1 MSVKP
6 CKFFDLTSGKPVL
19 IGGYDEAL
27 QFLVDNPEFME
38 MEMAKMK
45 AAPKAMADIAID
57 YFEGLLGE
65 LGDNVVGLNAEIY
78 RKALQG
84 IIAAIKLGKSID
96 QAIRAAIKEMV
107 NAGENKA
114 EVEAKMAEVQAG
126 FERKAEEAE
135 LERKKGIEP
144 SRLVAVETEGE
155 IRERKTIT
163 SIRNANDISDKTK
176 AAFHPD
182 RINYKVLPN
191 KISAQESK
199 ALIDAMGL
207 DEAQKLVLNVNSE
220 IPGAFRTTMAQMLIK
235 AYNKAGRIKDAVDIA
250 EGIAEI
256 ATDWGQGIQALS
268 MFEFLTPEGQL
279 LYAKREVSKQRDKKF
294 AQHDTQI
301 KKGLKAVKDANEEAI
316 NETLDKLADKVEDIA
331 PTVKRPSSYGE
342 KNTIVTKSLYEKA
355 KAALRR
361 FAFAGVSPDLVLVA
375 AYHMEAGARS
385 FADFSKRMIEDFG
398 RKVKPHLRSAYKA
411 AQAQI
416 GGTGYSTDTEIANYF
431 AGQVENDIKAVMR
444 ENGLNIN
451 DIIRSHYTV
460 ADDAKQTLTDKLI
473 EKAGLSPQDAAII
486 AKAVETEFNK
496 LATEKKLKAFA
507 KMYGPFKKR
516 FAKIKTLQDKLI
528 ELSNMGAFTDDAF
541 RDAYALAMGFPELS
555 EADAKK
561 IVELAEKVQNA
572 KEGLFKKRAVED
584 LLKFQAQIKGIDW
597 FDVGV
602 AIHLSALL
610 SGPTTQLKNI
620 VNNSLT
626 LLVMMPILA
635 GRIALRNPKALP
647 MFFKSIYQG
656 FVRGELEAE
665 ATLMTGYSPIK
676 NKAQIPGI
684 LERIKFWG
692 KNNPYNA
699 YKYVSRVMTAADVL
713 TFMPTQEIKAWQYAV
728 TNSKTMDEALA
739 LFGRN
744 DDSIILARVESQQ
757 EYTDAIEKAKA
768 DTEKKISELQNPTK
782 AEIDKI
788 YFDEHDIID
797 QAQKDMKRRFYEIM
811 DEMRNVDVKDVAH
824 NFAEKMTFTNPPTGV
839 LGVGAQAVN
848 SVIKKMPEARY
859 IAKFVNVVTNVAN
872 MLIDFTPIGAV
883 RAARGGS
890 ARFGDIGMTKD
901 EKVDNYIKATLGT
914 SVGIM
919 AYILS
924 QPGDDDD
931 KEPII
936 QITANGYNN
945 YAKNKDLEASGW
957 KPMSIKIGD
966 KWISYQYTPFVLLLA
981 SVGALRDWERYKKQ
995 KVDEQTLDK
1004 WSFAFGSALQTAVK
1018 TSGYIES
1025 TAGFLQSTL
1034 DANSTAEVGPNVA
1047 SWFTK
1052 TATTMAPVVGT
1063 NLYSQFFDKME
1074 EAMEMPEKEVNQKF
1088 WGKLAQHMPIAQ
1100 DYLQNKVNGLGEE
1113 LPKNTDFMVFESNS
1127 KYQELWEMITKHNQ
1141 IVTPKPINGITYV
1154 DDNNVEHGVTP
1165 EQYYQ
1170 YAKTRGEYIRAE
1182 MDDRYNNPVLSKK
1195 GTVIV
1200 KPLVEMDS
1208 KEFERWLNGV
1218 KKRAS
1223 AAGKATIK

>member
-6 CKFFDLTSGKPVL
+6 CKFFDLSSGKPVL
-19 IGGYDEAL
+19 IGGYDDAL
-27 QFLVDNPEFME
+27 QFLVDNPELME
-38 MEMAKMK
+38 MK
-45 AAPKAMADIAID
+45 AAPKAVADIAID

-65 LGDNVVGLNAEIY
+65 LGDNVVGLNAAVY
-78 RKALQG
+78 RKAIEG

-96 QAIRAAIKEMV
+96 QAIRTAIKEMV
-107 NAGENKA
+107 DAGENKA
-114 EVEAKMAEVQAG
+114 EVEAKMAEVKAG
-126 FERKAEEAE
+126 LERKTEEAE
-135 LERKKGIEP
+135 LARKKGIEP
-144 SRLVAVETEGE
+144 SMPVASTLATTETK
-155 IRERKTIT
+155 ERGFIT
-163 SIRNANDISDKTK
+163 SIKNSKDISDEVK

-182 RINYKVLPN
+182 RTNYNVLPN
-191 KISAQESK
+191 KISVEESK

-207 DEAQKLVLNVNSE
+207 DKAHQFVLDQRAE
-220 IPGAFRTTMAQMLIK
+220 MPAAFRVIMAQMLMK
-235 AYNKAGRIKDAVDIA
+235 AYNKAGRINDAAEIA
-250 EGIAEI
+250 EGIAPYG
-256 ATDWGQGIQALS
+256 TDFAQGVQAFS
-268 MFEFLTPEGQL
+268 VFEFLTPDGQL
-279 LYAKREVSKQRDKKF
+279 LYTKRGIAKQRDKKF

-301 KKGLKAVKDANEEAI
+301 KNGLKAVRDANQEAI
-316 NETLDKLADKVEDIA
+316 DETLDKLQGKVEEVA
-331 PTVKRPSSYGE
+331 PTVKRPASYGE
-342 KNTIVTKSLYEKA
+342 KNTIVTKSLYERA

-361 FAFAGVSPDLVLVA
+361 FTFAGISPDLILVG
-375 AYHMEAGARS
+375 AYHIEAGARS

-398 RKVKPHLRSAYKA
+398 RKVKPHLRGAYKA

-416 GGTGYSTDTEIANYF
+416 GGTGYSTDTEIADYF
-431 AGQVENDIKAVMR
+431 AGQVEKDIKAVLR

-451 DIIRSHYTV
+451 DIIRQHYTV

-516 FAKIKTLQDKLI
+516 FPKIKTLQDKLI
-528 ELSNMGAFTDDAF
+528 ELSNMGAFTDDTF
-541 RDAYALAMGFPELS
+541 RDVYAQAMGFPELS

-597 FDVGV
+597 FDVGL

-620 VNNSLT
+620 VQNTST

-635 GRIALRNPKALP
+635 GRIALKNPKALP

-665 ATLMTGYSPIK
+665 ATLLTGYSPIK

-692 KNNPYNA
+692 KSNPYNA

-739 LFGRN
+739 LFNRN

-757 EYTDAIEKAKA
+757 EYDETIAKAKA
-768 DTEKKISELQNPTK
+768 DSEKKISELENPTK
-782 AEIDKI
+782 AQIDKI
-788 YFDEHDIID
+788 YFDEHDIIE
-797 QAQKDMKRRFYEIM
+797 QAEKDMKRRFYEIM
-811 DEMRNVDVKDVAH
+811 DEKRNVDVKDVAH
-824 NFAEKMTFTNPPTGV
+824 KFAEKMTFTNPPTGV
-839 LGVGAQAVN
+839 LGVMADAVN

-872 MLIDFTPIGAV
+872 MLIDFTPVGAV

-890 ARFGDIGMTKD
+890 VRFGDIGMTKD
-901 EKVDNYIKATLGT
+901 EKVDNYIKAALGS

-924 QPGDDDD
+924 QPGDDDE
-931 KEPII
+931 EPII

-957 KPMSIKIGD
+957 RPMSIKIGD
-966 KWISYQYTPFVLLLA
+966 KWISYQFTPFVLLLA

-1004 WSFAFGSALQTAVK
+1004 WSFAFGSAMQTAVK

-1025 TAGFLQSTL
+1025 SAGFLQSTL

-1047 SWFTK
+1047 SWLTK
-1052 TATTMAPVVGT
+1052 TGTTMAPIVGT
-1063 NLYSQFFDKME
+1063 NLFSQFFDKME
-1074 EAMEMPEKEVNQKF
+1074 EAMGMPEKEVNQKF

-1113 LPKNTDFMVFESNS
+1113 LPKNTDFMVFDTNS
-1127 KYQELWEMITKHNQ
+1127 KYPELWEMITKHNQ

-1182 MDDRYNNPVLSKK
+1182 MEDRYNNPVLSKK

-1208 KEFERWLNGV
+1208 KEFERWLSGV
-1218 KKRAS
+1218 KKRAT
-1223 AAGKATIK
+1223 AAAKAKIK

>member
-6 CKFFDLTSGKPVL
+6 CKFYDLTSGKPVL

-38 MEMAKMK
+38 MK

-78 RKALQG
+78 RKAIQG

-107 NAGENKA
+107 DAGENKT

-163 SIRNANDISDKTK
+163 SIRNATDISDETK

-207 DEAQKLVLNVNSE
+207 DEAQKLVLNPNSD

-256 ATDWGQGIQALS
+256 VTDWAQGIQALS

-279 LYAKREVSKQRDKKF
+279 MYAKRDNAKQRDKKF

-361 FAFAGVSPDLVLVA
+361 FAFSGVSPDLVIVA

-398 RKVKPHLRSAYKA
+398 RKVKPHLRGAYKA
-411 AQAQI
+411 AQTQL
-416 GGTGYSTDTEIANYF
+416 GGTGYSTDKEIADYF
-431 AGQVENDIKAVMR
+431 AGQVENDIKAIMR

-460 ADDAKQTLTDKLI
+460 ADAAKQTLTDKLI

-516 FAKIKTLQDKLI
+516 FPKIKTLQDKLI

-541 RDAYALAMGFPELS
+541 RDAYAQAMGFPELS

-626 LLVMMPILA
+626 LLVMIPILA

-692 KNNPYNA
+692 KSNPYNA

-757 EYTDAIEKAKA
+757 EYDDTVAKAKA
-768 DTEKKISELQNPTK
+768 DSEKKISELVNPTK
-782 AEIDKI
+782 AQIDKI

-797 QAQKDMKRRFYEIM
+797 QAKNDMKRRFYEIM
-811 DEMRNVDVKDVAH
+811 DEKRNVDVKDVAH

-872 MLIDFTPIGAV
+872 MLIDFTPVGAV

-924 QPGDDDD
+924 QPSDDDD
-931 KEPII
+931 DEPII

-966 KWISYQYTPFVLLLA
+966 RWISYQYTPFVLLLA

-1047 SWFTK
+1047 SWLTK
-1052 TATTMAPVVGT
+1052 TGTTMAPIVGT

-1074 EAMEMPEKEVNQKF
+1074 EAMGMPEKEVNQKF
-1088 WGKLAQHMPIAQ
+1088 WGKLAQHMPVAQ

-1113 LPKNTDFMVFESNS
+1113 LPKNTDFMVFDSNS
-1127 KYQELWEMITKHNQ
+1127 KYPELWEIITKHNQ

-1170 YAKTRGEYIRAE
+1170 YAKTRGEYIRTE
-1182 MDDRYNNPVLSKK
+1182 MEDRYFNPVLSKK
-1195 GTVIV
+1195 GAVIV

>member
-38 MEMAKMK
+38 MKT
-45 AAPKAMADIAID
+45 APKAMADIAID

-107 NAGENKA
+107 DAGENKA

-144 SRLVAVETEGE
+144 SRLVAVEAEGE

-163 SIRNANDISDKTK
+163 SIRNATDISDETK

-182 RINYKVLPN
+182 RVNYKVLPN

-207 DEAQKLVLNVNSE
+207 DEAHKLVLSQTSQM
-220 IPGAFRTTMAQMLIK
+220 PGAFRTTMAQMLIK

-279 LYAKREVSKQRDKKF
+279 MYAKREVSKQRDKKF

-361 FAFAGVSPDLVLVA
+361 FAFSGISPDLVLVA

-398 RKVKPHLRSAYKA
+398 RKVKPHLRGAYKA
-411 AQAQI
+411 AQTQL
-416 GGTGYSTDTEIANYF
+416 GGTGYSTDKEIADYF
-431 AGQVENDIKAVMR
+431 AGQVENDIKAIMR

-460 ADDAKQTLTDKLI
+460 ADAAKQTLTDKLI

-620 VNNSLT
+620 VQNTTT
-626 LLVMMPILA
+626 LLVMIPILA
-635 GRIALRNPKALP
+635 SRIALRNPKALP

-757 EYTDAIEKAKA
+757 EYDDIVAKAKA
-768 DTEKKISELQNPTK
+768 DSEKKISELVNPTK
-782 AEIDKI
+782 AQIDKI

-797 QAQKDMKRRFYEIM
+797 QAKNDMKRRFYEIM
-811 DEMRNVDVKDVAH
+811 DETRNVDVKDVAH

-872 MLIDFTPIGAV
+872 MLIDFTPVGAV

-924 QPGDDDD
+924 QPGDDDE
-931 KEPII
+931 EPII

-966 KWISYQYTPFVLLLA
+966 RWISYQYTPFVLLLA

-1047 SWFTK
+1047 SWLTK
-1052 TATTMAPVVGT
+1052 TGTTMVPIVGT

-1088 WGKLAQHMPIAQ
+1088 WGKLAQHMPVAQ

-1113 LPKNTDFMVFESNS
+1113 LPKNTDFMVFDSNS
-1127 KYQELWEMITKHNQ
+1127 KYPELWEIITKHNQ

-1170 YAKTRGEYIRAE
+1170 YAKTRGEYIRTE
-1182 MDDRYNNPVLSKK
+1182 MEDRYFNPVLSKK
-1195 GTVIV
+1195 GAVIV
-1200 KPLVEMDS
+1200 KPLVEMNDQ
-1208 KEFERWLNGV
+1208 EFDRWLNGV